1 VNISGYSYSKEI
13 SRLISTAVVSKTFC
27 NQLLTDPATA
37 LQSGF
42 QGETFELL
50 PEEEVIVL
58 SIRATCIQDFA
69 SQLLEYLQVR

>member
-1 VNISGYSYSKEI
+1 
-13 SRLISTAVVSKTFC
+13 
-27 NQLLTDPATA
+27 LTDPTTA